1 MRVAAGSRPGDRELP
16 PVTPRPS
23 VRLVVPLLFA
33 SLPPLPPVL
42 SPLPFSPGHG
52 IISLKA
58 HGGEGTTKE
67 ERLPYEADCIRP
79 SRVLKPLAPRI
90 PSLTLSLSLA
100 LNHPR
105 RSFSLTPGG
114 VAAHAPGVSFLSVL
128 RLCAPFS
135 PRIFSRPPVSSFLS
149 LPLTRAIYF
158 VFVPPVRVPFCPL
171 ARSLVRSA
179 FALVRSSHRR
189 VQTPRTIL
197 SAVPPFARSLAY
209 RPSSSSSSSE
219 RLRIRIRSRES
230 WSQDESQACTRRDA
244 GSTRGRET
252 LGDALLRVLS

>member
-1 MRVAAGSRPGDRELP
+1 MPPYASRQVRGPATESSHRLLPGLLSALRCP
-16 PVTPRPS
+16 CYS
-23 VRLVVPLLFA
+23 RLFLLF
-33 SLPPLPPVL
+33 LPFSHRFL
-42 SPLPFSPGHG
+42 FSPGHG

-79 SRVLKPLAPRI
+79 SRVLEPLAPRI
-90 PSLTLSLSLA
+90 LSRSLSLSLA

-135 PRIFSRPPVSSFLS
+135 PRISFSRPPASSFLS

-158 VFVPPVRVPFCPL
+158 VFVPPVRVPFCSL

-179 FALVRSSHRR
+179 FALVRSPHRR
-189 VQTPRTIL
+189 VQTPRTDTL
-197 SAVPPFARSLAY
+197 CRASVRSLA
-209 RPSSSSSSSE
+209 
-219 RLRIRIRSRES
+219 RLPAIIVVFFVRTSAHSYPLARVL
-230 WSQDESQACTRRDA
+230 SQDES
-244 GSTRGRET
+244 
-252 LGDALLRVLS
+252 